1 MRGLTTKQQEV
12 LDFIRQW
19 IRERG
24 YPPTL
29 REIGSRFGIKSTNGV
44 NDHLKALENKGY
56 LTREDMKSRSLR
68 PTGLVYEDAP
78 PPSSLPRSA
87 RLLSTLEPTS
97 GMPANT
103 VDGGDDDP
111 LPPAEGAVAS
121 EMIEVKVLGRVA
133 AGLPILADENVIDT
147 VRVDRSMVNVPAG
160 RTREVFGL
168 RVSGDSMIEAGI
180 LHGDYLFVRRS
191 QSAKRGDVVVA
202 LIGEEA
208 TVKQYFPEKDHLR
221 LQPANS
227 RMAPILVRASD
238 MRSTTILGV
247 VCGVFRRM

>member
-1 MRGLTTKQQEV
+1 MRGLTPKQQLV
-12 LDFIRQW
+12 LDFIRQS

-44 NDHLKALENKGY
+44 NDHLKALETKGY

-68 PTGLVYEDAP
+68 PTGLVYEEVP
-78 PPSSLPRSA
+78 VSSVPRSRA
-87 RLLSTLEPTS
+87 PLSLVPS
-97 GMPANT
+97 PANSS
-103 VDGGDDDP
+103 DDDDP
-111 LPPAEGAVAS
+111 LPPTDAAFPPAEFL
-121 EMIEVKVLGRVA
+121 EIKVLGRVA
-133 AGLPILADENVIDT
+133 AGVPILADENVIDT
-147 VRVDRSMVNVPAG
+147 VRVDRAMLNISPQQTG
-160 RTREVFGL
+160 KVFGL

-180 LHGDYLFVRRS
+180 FHGDYLFVRQTS
-191 QSAKRGDVVVA
+191 TANRGDIVVA

-227 RMAPILVRASD
+227 RMAPILVHASD
-238 MRSTTILGV
+238 MRSTTLLGT
-247 VCGVFRRM
+247 VCGVFRRL